1 MKGLLAF
8 IAIVG
13 AIVIG
18 VGLSRGW
25 FSVNQ
30 EKIRE
35 DPAVIQAKEKAK
47 ELKADVNKEF
57 NTNKQTPVPAN

>member
-13 AIVIG
+13 IIVIG

-25 FSVNQ
+25 FSVNK

-35 DPAVIQAKEKAK
+35 DPAVIQAKEKAH
-47 ELKADVNKEF
+47 ELKADINKEL
-57 NTNKQTPVPAN
+57 NTNKQQEVPAK